1 MSIVVGIAPG
11 QDNRS
16 AVELGIVLARSYGHR
31 LVAAAIDSAAFPMS
45 PVHFES
51 EYQKKLRRVAEV
63 ALDEVRAILPD
74 DIESE
79 GVVHSAR
86 SSRRGLLE

>member
-45 PVHFES
+45 PIHFES
-51 EYQKKLRRVAEV
+51 EYQKKLRTVAEG
-63 ALDEVRAILPD
+63 ARDEARAILPD

-79 GVVHSAR
+79 CVV
-86 SSRRGLLE
+86 